1 MRGRCSFTVLVSVSP
16 DFSAFVPPPNLLL
29 DSNNSIGGEYPM
41 TATSGMENAVGS
53 GKVSTKEDRL
63 HRGRKVTSAFL
74 MQGWGQFFNQ
84 VILIILLLCFHHGSG
99 N

>member
-1 MRGRCSFTVLVSVSP
+1 
-16 DFSAFVPPPNLLL
+16 
-29 DSNNSIGGEYPM
+29 M

-53 GKVSTKEDRL
+53 GKISTKEDRL

-84 VILIILLLCFHHGSG
+84 ALLILLLLIFHHGRFVRKCFWAQAYA
-99 N
+99 NLALVEIHRILT